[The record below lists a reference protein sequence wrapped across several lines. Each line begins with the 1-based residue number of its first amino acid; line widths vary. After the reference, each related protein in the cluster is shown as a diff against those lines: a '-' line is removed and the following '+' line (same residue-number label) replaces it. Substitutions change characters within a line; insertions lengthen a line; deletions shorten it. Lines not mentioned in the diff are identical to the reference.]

1 MSDPIT
7 PPVTVEIDIPVTR
20 RTKIH
25 AVCDGD
31 GDQIFH
37 SRRITQVF
45 KYLVE
50 NGVEDFE
57 LLDED
62 DCFMIKLSRPLP
74 PAPQTKGSSH
84 G

>member
-1 MSDPIT
+1 MSRILE
-7 PPVTVEIDIPVTR
+7 PVTVEIDIPVTR

-31 GDQIFH
+31 GEQIFH
-37 SRRITQVF
+37 SRKISQVF
-45 KYLVE
+45 NYLVDH
-50 NGVEDFE
+50 GVEVFE

-62 DCFMIKLSRPLP
+62 DSFMIKLSRPLP
-74 PAPQTKGSSH
+74 PAPLTKGSSH